1 MTQRIQN
8 ADLARE
14 GQFTM
19 MKDSV
24 RRLIYALEAA
34 SQGSYSSGKSL
45 LGLFLASGAPRP
57 DPYSAMRAPPPP
69 GGALG
74 GLSEAGGD
82 LPRIYPV
89 PSVQHLQELSV
100 NLNSLSGEPS
110 RHDARD
116 QPLGALTAASQSGSL
131 IMDSI

>member
-1 MTQRIQN
+1 MSQRIYN

-14 GQFTM
+14 AQFTM
-19 MKDSV
+19 MKDSI
-24 RRLIYALEAA
+24 RKLIYAMEAA

-45 LGLFLASGAPRP
+45 LGLFLASSGPRA
-57 DPYSAMRAPPPP
+57 DPYSAMRAPP
-69 GGALG
+69 GGS
-74 GLSEAGGD
+74 SEAGGD

-116 QPLGALTAASQSGSL
+116 
-131 IMDSI
+131 